1 MTHKSLSALVRETPD
16 SELRATWGTS
26 PAATRARN
34 KESATPLEAT
44 LSKLT
49 ATEIAA
55 LAIVS
60 GVDAGEL
67 FDSISKNFTGV

>member
-1 MTHKSLSALVRETPD
+1 MTNNRTNALERDT
-16 SELRATWGTS
+16 LATTQRATEGTS
-26 PAATRARN
+26 PAAENARN
-34 KESATPLEAT
+34 QESATALAVT

-55 LAIVS
+55 LAIVG